1 MSFQISKLKVR
12 SKLRGIEPGAIKFT
26 GQGEVQVNI
35 ESKET
40 ADNLWTVAF
49 AVKGTGIGIPK
60 ENLDRLFIPFSQVD
74 TSTTRRFG
82 GTGLGLVICKRLIE
96 IMGGEIWVESE
107 ADIGSTFH
115 FKVDLIGAGEKEAV
129 SEYAMDNQVDHK
141 FAENA
146 PLNILVAEDE
156 PANQKLIGE
165 ILAEDGLGVIDR
177 LKEKAYN
184 LILLDIQ
191 MQNMDGLEV
200 ARRIRDGQC
209 GEERS
214 AIYLI
219 AITAYASKNDREK
232 CLDAGMNDYIAKPIL
247 IGQIKDSL
255 ARAYQT
261 ISAG

>member
-1 MSFQISKLKVR
+1 MK
-12 SKLRGIEPGAIKFT
+12 
-26 GQGEVQVNI
+26 
-35 ESKET
+35 
-40 ADNLWTVAF
+40 D
-49 AVKGTGIGIPK
+49 TGIGIPK

-96 IMGGEIWVESE
+96 IIGGEIWVESE

-165 ILAEDGLGVIDR
+165 ILARLGYTSDLAEDGLGVIDR

-191 MQNMDGLEV
+191 MQNMDGLEA